1 MKNYEINLGLCLRPQ
16 DIGDARSMR
25 HDQDICRAK
34 LEGCNHLSLLAES
47 MELQDLKFVLL
58 CSELTL
64 AQYFLSGLLVGLI
77 AFCIM
82 LWLWPYGVQTEESID
97 VNGNGSYRLTCLN
110 MWSRVGR
117 PVQEGL
123 SGLALLKKVCNSQW
137 VLRILKS
144 HSISTVFL

>member
-1 MKNYEINLGLCLRPQ
+1 MKNYEINLGFLLRPQ

-25 HDQDICRAK
+25 HDQDICRANI
-34 LEGCNHLSLLAES
+34 EGCNHLRILAGS
-47 MELQDLKFVLL
+47 MEQQDLKFVLL
-58 CSELTL
+58 WFELTL

-82 LWLWPYGVQTEESID
+82 LWLWPYDVQTEECTD

-117 PVQEGL
+117 PVWEGL

-137 VLRILKS
+137 ALRILKS
-144 HSISTVFL
+144 HSISSVFL